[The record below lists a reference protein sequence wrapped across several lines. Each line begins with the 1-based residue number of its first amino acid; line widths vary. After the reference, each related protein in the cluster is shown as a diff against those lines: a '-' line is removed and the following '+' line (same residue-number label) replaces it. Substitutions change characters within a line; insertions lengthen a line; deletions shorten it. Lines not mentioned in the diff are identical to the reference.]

1 MVHALVR
8 WVTASVT
15 DAFPRPTRPSALRQ
29 AQPNAAAVRVAALSG
44 GDQPGVG
51 LYGPPGDSDEGGRA
65 WVVWGGVFYTHPTHT
80 RADRTAYWL
89 HLNKRFGA
97 DVSWTGCERAL
108 ETAWQRQGHLFQ
120 NPFYYIEYGI
130 AQLGALQLWL
140 QARRNA
146 GTALDAYK
154 RALSLGASRP
164 LPELFESAGLRF
176 DFGPETM
183 ASLIDEVRGEL
194 ATIPA

>member
-1 MVHALVR
+1 M
-8 WVTASVT
+8 
-15 DAFPRPTRPSALRQ
+15 
-29 AQPNAAAVRVAALSG
+29 
-44 GDQPGVG
+44 
-51 LYGPPGDSDEGGRA
+51 
-65 WVVWGGVFYTHPTHT
+65 
-80 RADRTAYWL
+80 
-89 HLNKRFGA
+89 
-97 DVSWTGCERAL
+97 GCERAL